1 VQREP
6 HAENEFFIITLDST
20 VGDDRGTALHG
31 LHFLAPFLHSP
42 YTVKLIKIVTFMS
55 NPEHSLYQPREVFAP
70 DTGVGSGPSDSI
82 QGNEGGAHK
91 DYVVSSIRGIQEDTT
106 ARTYFELVA
115 LGTTNLLSALE
126 KSDVLPY
133 APEDPNPFNVELDE
147 AQHEHWWSLHPEEAK
162 NFTELNH
169 KRKET
174 LDILYLGTNLNRL
187 SGGRIYRSW
196 SLPSEFTTGVL
207 SEFLKLEHAQIMK
220 HPFVLEFRLKD
231 EGLLAAFGD
240 LGILPPTIANQF
252 KPQDLGKLQDERQF
266 SPMSRN
272 EVLADLH
279 IGALLNI
286 LFKRLYP

>member
-1 VQREP
+1 MTFER
-6 HAENEFFIITLDST
+6 L
-20 VGDDRGTALHG
+20 
-31 LHFLAPFLHSP
+31 PF
-42 YTVKLIKIVTFMS
+42 
-55 NPEHSLYQPREVFAP
+55 QPREVFAP
-70 DTGVGSGPSDSI
+70 DTGVGSDPSDSI

-91 DYVVSSIRGIQEDTT
+91 DHIISSIRGIQEDTT

-133 APEDPNPFNVELDE
+133 APENPNPFNVELDE

-174 LDILYLGTNLNRL
+174 LDVLYLGTNLNRL

-196 SLPSEFTTGVL
+196 SLPSEFTTYTL
-207 SEFLKLEHAQIMK
+207 SEFLKLEHTQVMQ
-220 HPFVLEFRLKD
+220 HPFILDLRLQD
-231 EGLLAAFGD
+231 EGLLAAFRD
-240 LGILPPTIANQF
+240 AGILPPTIVHQS
-252 KPQDLGKLQDERQF
+252 KSQDLGKIQDERQL
-266 SPMSRN
+266 SSMSRN
-272 EVLADLH
+272 EVLAALH

-286 LFKRLYP
+286 IFTRLYQ